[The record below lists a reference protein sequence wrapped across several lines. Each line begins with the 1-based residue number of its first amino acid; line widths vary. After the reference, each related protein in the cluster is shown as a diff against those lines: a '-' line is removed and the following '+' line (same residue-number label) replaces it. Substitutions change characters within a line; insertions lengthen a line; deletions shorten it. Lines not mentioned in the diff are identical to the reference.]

1 MVYRAGPLEEAR
13 VKENRDSGG
22 SVRIR
27 ELAVEPLTSAVFQA
41 FGEVIE
47 APGDGGRPANDGTAQ
62 RYDDVAA
69 LALTAGGGRPQ
80 LSLFRVCP
88 ARLPLECRSLE
99 RHPLSSQA
107 FVPVGAARFLVVVAP
122 AGGKAPD
129 ADGTRAF
136 LARDGQGVN
145 YRPGV
150 WHHPMLALDAEID
163 FVMVGRADD
172 GRDCDLAPFDGAA
185 VLRIAGLPE

>member
-1 MVYRAGPLEEAR
+1 M
-13 VKENRDSGG
+13 KENRDSGE

-27 ELAVEPLTSAVFQA
+27 ELAVEPLTGAAFQA

-88 ARLPLECRSLE
+88 ARLPLECRGLE

-107 FVPVGAARFLVVVAP
+107 FVPVGTREFLRLESRDRV
-122 AGGKAPD
+122 PD
-129 ADGTRAF
+129 HSWLSRTRARLPHEVHTAIF
-136 LARDGQGVN
+136 DWV
-145 YRPGV
+145 
-150 WHHPMLALDAEID
+150 LALSPLS
-163 FVMVGRADD
+163 GRRGA
-172 GRDCDLAPFDGAA
+172 GR
-185 VLRIAGLPE
+185 R